1 MKKIL
6 IATGN
11 PHKQE
16 KLRWIVEGHFSEIV
30 LPHEIKHNIDV
41 EENGQTFLEN
51 AEIKALAASQH
62 FDGYTIATDAGIL
75 IPSLGTEWNGLHT
88 KRFAGTDATDEERM
102 KLLLSMLDG
111 KSEVERK
118 MVWNEAIAIAKEGQ
132 IVFSKQVTG
141 VEGIAQTSYDMNKYK
156 PGIWVCSLWHFPQWG
171 KNFFDLSSDETAEA
185 EISWRK
191 LKDATEKYIDTDM

>member
-1 MKKIL
+1 
-6 IATGN
+6 
-11 PHKQE
+11 
-16 KLRWIVEGHFSEIV
+16 
-30 LPHEIKHNIDV
+30 
-41 EENGQTFLEN
+41 
-51 AEIKALAASQH
+51 
-62 FDGYTIATDAGIL
+62 
-75 IPSLGTEWNGLHT
+75 
-88 KRFAGTDATDEERM
+88 
-102 KLLLSMLDG
+102 MLDG

-118 MVWNEAIAIAKEGQ
+118 MIWNEAIAIAKEGQ

-171 KNFFDLSSDETAEA
+171 KNFFDLSSEETAEA